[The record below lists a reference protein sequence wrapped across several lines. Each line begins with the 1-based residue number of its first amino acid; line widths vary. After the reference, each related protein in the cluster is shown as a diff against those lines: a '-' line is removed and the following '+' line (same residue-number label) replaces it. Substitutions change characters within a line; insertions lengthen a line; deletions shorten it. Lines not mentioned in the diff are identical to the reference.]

1 MTWNKIYDKTADIVC
16 MSFSAIV
23 SIKKEVMEKGNMFDP
38 NKVKIAIIYN
48 INIHLFIR
56 LILPDTLNISN

>member
-1 MTWNKIYDKTADIVC
+1 